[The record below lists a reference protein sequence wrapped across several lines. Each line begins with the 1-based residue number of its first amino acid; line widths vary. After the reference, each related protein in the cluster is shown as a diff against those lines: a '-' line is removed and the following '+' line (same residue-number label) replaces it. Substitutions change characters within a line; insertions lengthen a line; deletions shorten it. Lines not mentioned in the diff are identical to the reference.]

1 MTVSPEKKKR
11 SSSTRVRK
19 KGKAIKRF
27 SRNILLVVNIVLI
40 AALLLAYVSVYIN
53 PSIVSFPALF
63 GLAYPYIVAA
73 NIIMALVWVIF
84 RKWLAML
91 SVFVIAFGF
100 GYMHSFIRFRN
111 HGNEIH
117 HDLKVMS
124 YNVRLFNM
132 YEDAEKN
139 SYWKMIQLMKKEDPG
154 ILCIQEYFVRG
165 NPSTAGQKLHDGLGS
180 SLQTHIKLVKSGA
193 SSYYGIVTL
202 TRYPVINRGNIVHPG
217 SSSLTIFTDIVVDTD
232 TFRIYNNHL
241 QSFRLRHIEG
251 NLLSEIAGN
260 DPGGS
265 MDNIAG
271 LYRSL
276 SEGFESRSIQVD
288 RVRRHIET
296 SPYPVIVAGDFNDT
310 PISYTYHRMRRG
322 LKDAFVEAGYGAG
335 FTYRGKYPPNRIDYI
350 LYNEEIDCNDF
361 DIVKVRYSDHYP
373 IIAYFRRIGQ
383 KEASTGQRSLRK

>member
-19 KGKAIKRF
+19 KGRAIKRF
-27 SRNILLVVNIVLI
+27 SRNILLAVNIVLI
-40 AALLLAYVSVYIN
+40 VALLLAYVSIYIN

-91 SVFVIAFGF
+91 SVFVIAVGI

-154 ILCIQEYFVRG
+154 ILCIQEYFVTG
-165 NPSTAGQKLHDGLGS
+165 NPPTAEQKLHDGLGS
-180 SLQTHIKLVKSGA
+180 HLQTHIKLVKSGA
-193 SSYYGIVTL
+193 SSYYGIATVS
-202 TRYPVINRGNIVHPG
+202 RYPVINRGNIVHPG

-251 NLLSEIAGN
+251 NLLSEIAGE
-260 DPGGS
+260 DTGGS

-276 SEGFESRSIQVD
+276 SEGFETLTPSGYITTTCNRS
-288 RVRRHIET
+288 
-296 SPYPVIVAGDFNDT
+296 G
-310 PISYTYHRMRRG
+310 
-322 LKDAFVEAGYGAG
+322 
-335 FTYRGKYPPNRIDYI
+335 
-350 LYNEEIDCNDF
+350 
-361 DIVKVRYSDHYP
+361 
-373 IIAYFRRIGQ
+373 
-383 KEASTGQRSLRK
+383 